1 MCGIA
6 RRPCSA
12 VASAFQADLNKHTH
26 TRTPHSFRSRKVKVG
41 DEWFWEVLEPQELQ
55 PAKHVVEE
63 TFSGQGMDALFSH
76 LEGATEG
83 RLIWPSRFLHATVSS
98 TPTIHTG
105 LAQQPLR
112 QPADAPAFE
121 FALVRSARKKGPAA
135 VVARVNHAI
144 GDGISLARL
153 IPCVTL

>member
-1 MCGIA
+1 MQWLQPFKTI
-6 RRPCSA
+6 
-12 VASAFQADLNKHTH
+12 NTNTH
-26 TRTPHSFRSRKVKVG
+26 ISIHIHSFRSRKVKAG

-63 TFSGQGMDALFSH
+63 TFDGEGMDALFAH
-76 LEGATEG
+76 LE
-83 RLIWPSRFLHATVSS
+83 
-98 TPTIHTG
+98 G

-121 FALVRSARKKGPAA
+121 FALVRSARKKGLAA

-153 IPCVTL
+153 IPCVTH